1 MTEQIDTLHP
11 EKERNIEYITSKA
24 YQSPIQNRIID
35 EIKAVQKP
43 GDRIDW
49 QTSITHNTPM
59 LLQFNGI
66 KLYSSIFN
74 KDIYKFY
81 DKDLNITMDTDS
93 NSIYYRLGERANLN
107 SLFNVNQIVRVNESM
122 TIPYGYERGNLY
134 AENDLSQNI
143 MSIIIQINFHSY
155 ASLIKSII

>member
-1 MTEQIDTLHP
+1 MTNFFVYEYMTEQIDTLHP
-11 EKERNIEYITSKA
+11 EKERNIEYITGKT

-59 LLQFNGI
+59 LMQFNGI

-107 SLFNVNQIVRVNESM
+107 SLFNV
-122 TIPYGYERGNLY
+122 
-134 AENDLSQNI
+134 
-143 MSIIIQINFHSY
+143 
-155 ASLIKSII
+155 